1 MRSARRFCLL
11 LFLLWVGA
19 PRAYACDFTGIDNAV
34 ELLMSQRPGIRG
46 VSVLIV
52 KGNQPLYERYF
63 GTYTSDTVE
72 PIASATKWLSAA
84 VIMKL
89 VEEGRIDLDAPVRQ
103 YLSQF
108 TGLKGTMTMRQ
119 MFSHT
124 SGLPGQS
131 QYINDR
137 SLTLEAAADLIA
149 ANTSLLAAPGVQFVY
164 GGVSMQVG
172 GRVAEVV
179 TGEGWENLF
188 QSRIAQPLGMTATDY
203 QGLGATLNPQIG
215 GGARSKLHDY
225 ARFVQMLKDGGTLE
239 GQRVLSRR
247 SVDQMLRDQTN
258 GALLV
263 SSPADNVTRYGFG
276 TWREVLDTEG
286 LLVEGTDAG
295 AFGFYAWINFEQDYF
310 GIFMVRNLLDNVRET
325 VMAIR
330 SLTYAEITGCMPAA
344 RITGQVALE
353 SAVQAEQP
361 MEFEFEPTDGSS
373 GFTRVQ
379 TLLASATEGTGTFD
393 LGGIP
398 KGRYTLRVKG
408 TKWLAKNVTI
418 DCSNGNVSGV
428 TVALL
433 GGDAN
438 GDNSVDVLD
447 LDVLIQTFDQC
458 VSEPGYDDRA
468 DFNSDGCTDVL
479 DLDLLV
485 RYFDAQGDV

>member
-1 MRSARRFCLL
+1 MRSVRWFCFLL
-11 LFLLWVGA
+11 LLLLVGA
-19 PRAYACDFTGIDNAV
+19 QRAESCDFTGIDNAV
-34 ELLMSQRPGIRG
+34 EQLMSQRPGIRG

-52 KGNQPLYERYF
+52 KGNQPVYERYF
-63 GTYTSDTVE
+63 GTYTPDTVE
-72 PIASATKWLSAA
+72 PIASASKWLSAT

-89 VEEGRIDLDAPVRQ
+89 VEEERIDLDAPVSR
-103 YLSQF
+103 YLPQF

-124 SGLPGQS
+124 SGLPGNS
-131 QYINDR
+131 PYVNDR
-137 SLTLEAAADLIA
+137 SLTLEEAVNGIA

-179 TGEGWENLF
+179 TGELWENLF

-203 QGLGATLNPQIG
+203 QGLGETLNPMIG

-225 ARFVQMLKDGGTLE
+225 ARFVQMLKDGGMLE
-239 GQRVLSRR
+239 GQRLLSRR

-258 GALLV
+258 NAVIV

-310 GIFMVRNLLDNVRET
+310 GIFMVRNLLDNVRDT

-344 RITGQVALE
+344 RVTGQVALE
-353 SAVQAEQP
+353 SAVNAEQP
-361 MEFEFEPTDGSS
+361 MGFEFEPTDGSP
-373 GFTRVQ
+373 GFTRSQ
-379 TLLASATEGTGTFD
+379 TLLASATEGTGAFD

-398 KGRYTLRVKG
+398 KGHYTLRVKG
-408 TKWLAKNVTI
+408 AKWLAKNVTL

-428 TVALL
+428 SVALI

-438 GDNSVDVLD
+438 DDNSVDVLD
-447 LDVLIQTFDQC
+447 LDVLIQAFD
-458 VSEPGYDDRA
+458 STDGAPNWIEGA
-468 DFNSDGCTDVL
+468 DLNCDGSVDVL
-479 DLDLLV
+479 DLDLLL
-485 RYFDAQGDV
+485 RNFDRQGDA